1 MACEYDNFN
10 IVNIEWSVFR
20 RSRSSLLTK
29 VMIGSRQT
37 SKSVRVC
44 SSMPFAASETIAA
57 LSTAVRVRVGVLVQ
71 IPVARRL

>member
-1 MACEYDNFN
+1 
-10 IVNIEWSVFR
+10 
-20 RSRSSLLTK
+20 
-29 VMIGSRQT
+29 
-37 SKSVRVC
+37 VRVC